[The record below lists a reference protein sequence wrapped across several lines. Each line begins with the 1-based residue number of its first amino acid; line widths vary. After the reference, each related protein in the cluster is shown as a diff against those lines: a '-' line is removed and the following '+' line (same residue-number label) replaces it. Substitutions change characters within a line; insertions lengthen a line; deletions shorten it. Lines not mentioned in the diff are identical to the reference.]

1 MSGAL
6 TPRVLAWTPSASTAI
21 ADVSSSNFGGLTEN
35 DMEWS
40 NAPLATILRVA
51 VAAAFAI
58 GGTINLAGRGAV
70 KHDFARWG
78 YPAGF
83 NFVCGGLEL
92 VGAMLLLGHT
102 TRLWGL
108 ALLGAI
114 MAAAIFTLIRNTEPF
129 RHIVPAL
136 VFSVLLSLAAAVS
149 V

>member
-1 MSGAL
+1 
-6 TPRVLAWTPSASTAI
+6 
-21 ADVSSSNFGGLTEN
+21 
-35 DMEWS
+35 MEWN
-40 NAPLATILRVA
+40 NAPIATLLCVA

-58 GGTINLAGRGAV
+58 GGTINLAGRGNV
-70 KHDFARWG
+70 KHDFERLG
-78 YPAGF
+78 YPVGF

-114 MAAAIFTLIRNTEPF
+114 MAAAIFTLIRNIEPF

-136 VFSVLLSLAAAVS
+136 VFSVLLALAAAVS

>member
-1 MSGAL
+1 
-6 TPRVLAWTPSASTAI
+6 
-21 ADVSSSNFGGLTEN
+21 
-35 DMEWS
+35 MEWS
-40 NAPLATILRVA
+40 NATLPTILRVA

-58 GGTINLAGRGAV
+58 GGTINLAGRGSV
-70 KHDFARWG
+70 KHDFERWG

-83 NFVCGGLEL
+83 NFICGGLEL
-92 VGAMLLLGHT
+92 VGAVLLLGHT

-114 MAAAIFTLIRNTEPF
+114 MAAAIFTLIRDTEPF